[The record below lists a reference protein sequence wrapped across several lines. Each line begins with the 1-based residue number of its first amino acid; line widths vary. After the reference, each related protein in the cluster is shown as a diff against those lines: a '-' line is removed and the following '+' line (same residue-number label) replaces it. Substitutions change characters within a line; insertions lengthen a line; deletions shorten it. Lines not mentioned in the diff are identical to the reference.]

1 MSMRKMPGLRAIQHS
16 QAGPESN
23 KACYVLTSQA
33 IETRRA
39 KYGEESDSDHRH
51 AEASGGGNRR
61 RSGTFEETGGEH
73 FDRHGHD
80 DHQAPEERRA
90 HPHRRP
96 RHPPGAQ
103 ARRPD
108 GPQSRDRRS
117 HSDQGE
123 QEGRLPRRQG
133 TQGSRLRRLPTFN
146 QRHSGLPRGPG
157 MALFLLYPLC
167 PLSLPRFQNVPSL
180 QFKNSVT
187 ERFLRYVVIDTQ
199 SDPASPS
206 CPSTEK
212 QKDLGR
218 LLAAELQAMGLADAH
233 LDAHGYVYA
242 TIPANTQKKVP
253 VICFCSHMD
262 TSPDCTGKG
271 VKPQIVKNY
280 RGGDIV
286 LPADPTQVIRA
297 AEHGALSDQIGH
309 DIITTD
315 GTTLLGADNK
325 AGIAEIMDAA
335 QFLIDN
341 PQIQH
346 GAIKI
351 LFTPD
356 EEIGRGVDKL
366 DLKKLGADFAY
377 TMDGETVGNIEDETF
392 SADGATITIEGV
404 STHPGFAKG
413 KMEHAIKI
421 AAAIVDRLPKHT
433 CSPETTEGKEG
444 FLHPTGISG
453 ALQKAKI
460 DFIVRDFNDEGLKQK
475 EALLEAVV
483 KDVMKDY
490 PRSTYRMEVKHQYRN
505 MKQVIDAHP
514 EIVDYAIEAIRR
526 AGLTPV
532 KASIRG
538 GTDGSRLSFMGL
550 PCPNIFAGEHAFHSR
565 LEWVSVQDME
575 KAVQTIVHLAMI
587 WEEKA

>member
-1 MSMRKMPGLRAIQHS
+1 
-16 QAGPESN
+16 
-23 KACYVLTSQA
+23 
-33 IETRRA
+33 
-39 KYGEESDSDHRH
+39 
-51 AEASGGGNRR
+51 
-61 RSGTFEETGGEH
+61 
-73 FDRHGHD
+73 
-80 DHQAPEERRA
+80 
-90 HPHRRP
+90 
-96 RHPPGAQ
+96 
-103 ARRPD
+103 
-108 GPQSRDRRS
+108 
-117 HSDQGE
+117 
-123 QEGRLPRRQG
+123 
-133 TQGSRLRRLPTFN
+133 
-146 QRHSGLPRGPG
+146 
-157 MALFLLYPLC
+157 MALFCYTASTRFLF
-167 PLSLPRFQNVPSL
+167 LPRIQTVSSPL
-180 QFKNSVT
+180 RFKHGVT

-218 LLAAELQAMGLADAH
+218 VLAAELQAMGLADAH

-271 VKPQIVKNY
+271 VKPQIARNY

-341 PQIQH
+341 PQIRH

-377 TMDGETVGNIEDETF
+377 TMDGETAGNIEDETF
-392 SADGATITIEGV
+392 SADGVTITIEGV

-413 KMEHAIKI
+413 KMEHATKI

-453 ALQKAKI
+453 ALEKAKI
-460 DFIVRDFNDEGLKQK
+460 DFIVRDFDDEGLKQK
-475 EALLEAVV
+475 EALLEAIV
-483 KDVMKDY
+483 KDVLKDY

-505 MKQVIDAHP
+505 MKQVIDRHP

-526 AGLTPV
+526 AGLKPV

-587 WEEKA
+587 WEERA